1 MWTRSS
7 AVVLVLGLLLVGSAV
22 GAMGAAS
29 LVGAL
34 GSGTSGSQS
43 QQLSGLP
50 SANPM
55 IMATLTISPQQVTEG
70 SSIQVTTTASGGNP
84 TPMYSYQ
91 YFGLPS
97 GCNGYT
103 SASFQC
109 DPSSSGTY
117 NDIYVV
123 VTDNNGNTTNS
134 NTVSLDVTSSS
145 GSGNGNGGSG
155 GNNSSN
161 PLSSLLSGFNGVLSL
176 VLIVAIIG
184 FVTWILL
191 IVGVWIIAVVLIR
204 RLPKRGAPSSSIVTP
219 AAMKCASCSAS
230 IPTGTKFCPEC
241 GAATATKT

>member
-7 AVVLVLGLLLVGSAV
+7 AVALVLGLLLVGSALS
-22 GAMGAAS
+22 AMGAAS

-34 GSGTSGSQS
+34 GSKTAGSQS
-43 QQLSGLP
+43 QQLSVHP

-70 SSIQVTTTASGGNP
+70 SSIQVTTTASGGD
-84 TPMYSYQ
+84 PMPEYSYQ

-103 SASFQC
+103 SANFQC
-109 DPSSSGTY
+109 NPSSSGTY
-117 NDIYVV
+117 NEIYVV
-123 VTDNNGNTTNS
+123 VSDNDGNQTNS

-145 GSGNGNGGSG
+145 GSGNGNSGSS

-204 RLPKRGAPSSSIVTP
+204 RLPKRGTASSSIVTP
-219 AAMKCASCSAS
+219 AARKCASCSAS
-230 IPTGTKFCPEC
+230 IPAGTKFCSEC